1 MWERIEI
8 ELEEIN
14 VKNLGFDYPICSEQN
29 HDIMEACKEF
39 IQNEELKINIDEVLD
54 TLRSSDAVPERM
66 SDFFFVP
73 ERMSDCFFYRNLWWE
88 KGEFSEKAKWEEV
101 T

>member
-1 MWERIEI
+1 MPAFSSISSIRTRTSS
-8 ELEEIN
+8 
-14 VKNLGFDYPICSEQN
+14 V
-29 HDIMEACKEF
+29 
-39 IQNEELKINIDEVLD
+39 
-54 TLRSSDAVPERM
+54 SSDA
-66 SDFFFVP
+66 VP

>member
-1 MWERIEI
+1 
-8 ELEEIN
+8 
-14 VKNLGFDYPICSEQN
+14 
-29 HDIMEACKEF
+29 
-39 IQNEELKINIDEVLD
+39 